1 MEAYVARISSKYQVV
16 IPKAV
21 RETLH
26 LRPDDALI
34 FLVDGETVIVRPKP
48 SNFSK
53 ALQGLHRELWPD
65 PDAWLETERAS
76 WE

>member
-1 MEAYVARISSKYQVV
+1 MEAYAAEISSKYQIV
-16 IPKAV
+16 IPKPV

-26 LRPDDALI
+26 LRPEDAQF
-34 FLVDGETVIVRPKP
+34 FLADGDTVSVRPKP
-48 SNFSK
+48 RCFSE

-65 PDAWLETERAS
+65 PDQWLEEERSS

>member
-1 MEAYVARISSKYQVV
+1 MDAYVAQISSKYQVV
-16 IPKAV
+16 IPKPV

-26 LRPDDALI
+26 LRPEGALL
-34 FLVDGETVIVRPKP
+34 FLVDGDTVIVRPKP
-48 SNFSK
+48 NSFSE

-65 PDAWLETERAS
+65 PDQWLEAERSS